1 MGHVDILPIMQYN
14 RATASSSRRP
24 LTVTGQAQAGEH
36 YDSLTP
42 GARLLDN
49 RNSGA
54 CLCLEL
60 IKYSAIFADLICY
73 LPDAD
78 YFFLSCFLSLGS

>member
-14 RATASSSRRP
+14 RATASNSRR
-24 LTVTGQAQAGEH
+24 AQAGEH